1 MGSGQNL
8 PIAGIL
14 LAAVSFL
21 AMLLSGV
28 DAVIGL
34 AVLTVWVGSLLV
46 AAGRPPEPPKTK
58 VKQRVTLD
66 SIRDLIENFS
76 TPLLITERST
86 IAIANRAARK
96 MLGPHVVGQD
106 ARVALRQPEAAAL
119 LNENRQ
125 GEAIVRG
132 LVRRGDIWQI
142 NRQAIDDRL
151 AMLEFIN
158 QTAEADIS
166 RAHTDFVANAS
177 HELRTP
183 LAAVLGYVETLQEG
197 DGALDTPTTQKFL
210 GIIEREAQRM
220 HALVSDLM
228 SLSRVEAEKHDLPT
242 ERIDL
247 RSLVERAARDAAG
260 SHRSD
265 RLQLELHAE
274 PCVLGDRQQLEQV
287 VRNLVDNALK
297 YGAADTPVTVTLDLG
312 QADQARIA
320 VVDQGEGIAPEQIPH
335 LTRRFYRTDP
345 GRSRASGGTGLGLA
359 IVKHIVERHRGRLD
373 ITSELGKG
381 TRAVVRIPLAEEEAD
396 TAIIAPQPA
405 GRHPAPGANA
415 TNVTVVSYNYN
426 MGPPWMCGRLAGAAS
441 AYSNSRTPNGKNRS
455 IRCRRSR

>member
-1 MGSGQNL
+1 MGSGQNI
-8 PIAGIL
+8 PIAGIS
-14 LAAVSFL
+14 LAAVTFVAL
-21 AMLLSGV
+21 LMLGT
-28 DAVIGL
+28 DIVIAI

-46 AAGRPPEPPKTK
+46 AAGRPPEPPKAT
-58 VKQRVTLD
+58 VKQRLTLE
-66 SIRDLIENFS
+66 SIRDLIENS
-76 TPLLITERST
+76 SIPLVITERGT
-86 IAIANRAARK
+86 IALANQAARK
-96 MLGPHVVGQD
+96 MLGPHIIGQD
-106 ARVALRQPEAAAL
+106 ARVALRQPEAISL
-119 LNENRQ
+119 LSGKQQ

-142 NRQAIDDRL
+142 NRQTLDDRL

-183 LAAVLGYVETLQEG
+183 LAAILGYVETLQEG
-197 DGALDTPTTQKFL
+197 DDTLDTPTARKFL
-210 GIIEREAQRM
+210 GIIEREAQRL

-247 RSLVERAARDAAG
+247 ASLVERAARDAAG
-260 SHRSD
+260 SNRMD
-265 RLQLELHAE
+265 RLDLDVATE
-274 PCVLGDRQQLEQV
+274 PMVLGDRQQLEQV

-297 YGAADTPVTVTLDLG
+297 YGAADAAVSVVLDLAQG
-312 QADQARIA
+312 DLARIA
-320 VVDQGEGIAPEQIPH
+320 VTDRGEGIAPEQIPH

-373 ITSELGKG
+373 ITSQIGQG
-381 TRAVVRIPLAEEEAD
+381 TRVVVRLPLAEAD
-396 TAIIAPQPA
+396 SANGAIP
-405 GRHPAPGANA
+405 PAPGDG
-415 TNVTVVSYNYN
+415 VTQEPQTEQLS
-426 MGPPWMCGRLAGAAS
+426 
-441 AYSNSRTPNGKNRS
+441 
-455 IRCRRSR
+455 

>member
-1 MGSGQNL
+1 MGSGQNF

-14 LAAVSFL
+14 LAAATFV
-21 AMLLSGV
+21 ALLLLGTDV
-28 DAVIGL
+28 VIGV

-46 AAGRPPEPPKTK
+46 AAGRPPEPPKAK
-58 VKQRVTLD
+58 VKQRLSVE
-66 SIRDLIENFS
+66 SIRDLIEGSS
-76 TPLLITERST
+76 TPLMITEQGT
-86 IAIANRAARK
+86 IAIANRAART

-106 ARVALRQPEAAAL
+106 ARVALRQPEAIAL
-119 LNENRQ
+119 VNENRE

-142 NRQAIDDRL
+142 NRQMIDERL
-151 AMLEFIN
+151 ALLEFIN

-183 LAAVLGYVETLQEG
+183 LAAILGYVETLQEG
-197 DGALDTPTTQKFL
+197 DGKLDTPTAQKFL
-210 GIIEREAQRM
+210 GIIEREAQRL

-247 RSLVERAARDAAG
+247 ASLVERAARDAAG
-260 SHRSD
+260 PQRLD
-265 RLQLELHAE
+265 RLVLALSAE
-274 PCVLGDRQQLEQV
+274 PVVLGDLQQLEQV

-297 YGAADTPVTVTLDLG
+297 YGAPDTPVSVTLDLAQG
-312 QADQARIA
+312 DLARIA
-320 VVDQGEGIAPEQIPH
+320 VQDRGEGIAPEQIPH

-373 ITSELGKG
+373 ITSTLGEG
-381 TRAVVRIPLAEEEAD
+381 TRVVVRLPLAEAV
-396 TAIIAPQPA
+396 PSPA
-405 GRHPAPGANA
+405 GMVAESPGEPPHQAE
-415 TNVTVVSYNYN
+415 TQQVS
-426 MGPPWMCGRLAGAAS
+426 
-441 AYSNSRTPNGKNRS
+441 
-455 IRCRRSR
+455 

>member
-1 MGSGQNL
+1 MGSGQNT

-14 LAAVSFL
+14 LAAVTFL
-21 AMLLSGV
+21 AILSLWV
-28 DAVIGL
+28 DPVIGV
-34 AVLTVWVGSLLV
+34 AVLVVWIGSLML
-46 AAGRPPEPPKTK
+46 AAGRPPEPPKAK
-58 VKQRVTLD
+58 IKQPVTLD
-66 SIRDLIENFS
+66 SIRDLIENS
-76 TPLLITERST
+76 TTPLLITERGT
-86 IAIANRAARK
+86 IAIANRAARRI
-96 MLGPHVVGQD
+96 LGPHVVGQD
-106 ARVALRQPEAAAL
+106 ARVALRQPEAISL

-142 NRQAIDDRL
+142 NRQEIAERL
-151 AMLEFIN
+151 AMLEFVN

-183 LAAVLGYVETLQEG
+183 LAAILGYVETLREG
-197 DGALDTPTTQKFL
+197 DGSLDTPTAQKFL
-210 GIIEREAQRM
+210 GIIEREAQRL

-247 RSLVERAARDAAG
+247 ASLVERAATDAAG
-260 SHRSD
+260 SNRID
-265 RLQLELHAE
+265 RLELELGAE

-297 YGAADTPVTVTLDLG
+297 YGSPDTPVKVTLDLAQG
-312 QADQARIA
+312 DLTRIA
-320 VVDQGEGIAPEQIPH
+320 VTDQGDGIAPEQVPH

-381 TRAVVRIPLAEEEAD
+381 TRVVVRIPLAEPETDDETSAAQTADEAD
-396 TAIIAPQPA
+396 RTAETQQL
-405 GRHPAPGANA
+405 
-415 TNVTVVSYNYN
+415 S
-426 MGPPWMCGRLAGAAS
+426 
-441 AYSNSRTPNGKNRS
+441 
-455 IRCRRSR
+455 

>member
-1 MGSGQNL
+1 MGSGQNI
-8 PIAGIL
+8 PIAGIS
-14 LAAVSFL
+14 LAGVTFVA
-21 AMLLSGV
+21 LLSLGTDV
-28 DAVIGL
+28 VIAL

-46 AAGRPPEPPKTK
+46 AAGRPPEPPKAK
-58 VKQRVTLD
+58 IKQRLSLD
-66 SIRDLIENFS
+66 SIRDLIEDTS
-76 TPLLITERST
+76 TPLIITERNT
-86 IAIANRAARK
+86 IAIANRAARRV
-96 MLGPHVVGQD
+96 LGPHIIGQD
-106 ARVALRQPEAAAL
+106 ARVGLRQPEAISL
-119 LNENRQ
+119 LGGKSH

-142 NRQAIDDRL
+142 NRQMIDDRL

-183 LAAVLGYVETLQEG
+183 LAAILGYVETLQEG
-197 DGALDTPTTQKFL
+197 EGKLDTPTAQKFL
-210 GIIEREAQRM
+210 GIIEREAQRL

-247 RSLVERAARDAAG
+247 ASLVERAARDAAG
-260 SHRSD
+260 PNRIE
-265 RLQLELHAE
+265 RLTLDIADE
-274 PCVLGDRQQLEQV
+274 PVVLGDLQQLEQV

-297 YGAADTPVTVTLDLG
+297 YGAPDTPVAVTLDLAQG
-312 QADQARIA
+312 DLARIA
-320 VVDQGEGIAPEQIPH
+320 VEDQGEGIAPEQIPH

-373 ITSELGKG
+373 ITSEVGKG
-381 TRAVVRIPLAEEEAD
+381 TRVVVRIPLAEPDPQAVSPPPDADSEA
-396 TAIIAPQPA
+396 PNQPE
-405 GRHPAPGANA
+405 
-415 TNVTVVSYNYN
+415 TEQLS
-426 MGPPWMCGRLAGAAS
+426 
-441 AYSNSRTPNGKNRS
+441 
-455 IRCRRSR
+455 

>member
-1 MGSGQNL
+1 MGNGQNI
-8 PIAGIL
+8 PIAGIS
-14 LAAVSFL
+14 LAAVTFV
-21 AMLLSGV
+21 ALLLLGTEV
-28 DAVIGL
+28 VIAI

-46 AAGRPPEPPKTK
+46 AAGRPPEPPQAK
-58 VKQRVTLD
+58 VKQRLSLD
-66 SIRDLIENFS
+66 SIRDLIENSS
-76 TPLLITERST
+76 TPLVITERST

-96 MLGPHVVGQD
+96 MLGPHVIGQD
-106 ARVALRQPEAAAL
+106 ARVALRQPEAISL

-142 NRQAIDDRL
+142 NRQRLDDRL

-183 LAAVLGYVETLQEG
+183 LAAILGYVETLQEG
-197 DGALDTPTTQKFL
+197 DEGLDTPTARKFL
-210 GIIEREAQRM
+210 GIIEREAQRL

-247 RSLVERAARDAAG
+247 ASLVERAARDAAG
-260 SHRSD
+260 PARLD
-265 RLQLELHAE
+265 RLMLDITAE
-274 PCVLGDRQQLEQV
+274 PVVLGDLQQVEQV

-297 YGAADTPVTVTLDLG
+297 YGAPDTPVNVVLDLAQG
-312 QADQARIA
+312 DLARIA
-320 VVDQGEGIAPEQIPH
+320 VADQGEGIAPEQIPH

-381 TRAVVRIPLAEEEAD
+381 TRVVVRIPLAEPD
-396 TAIIAPQPA
+396 PPSVIAPTETEETTEPQ
-405 GRHPAPGANA
+405 
-415 TNVTVVSYNYN
+415 TETQ
-426 MGPPWMCGRLAGAAS
+426 
-441 AYSNSRTPNGKNRS
+441 
-455 IRCRRSR
+455 

>member
-1 MGSGQNL
+1 MGSSGQNI

-14 LAAVSFL
+14 LAAVTFT
-21 AMLLSGV
+21 ALLLLGTDV
-28 DAVIGL
+28 VIAI
-34 AVLTVWVGSLLV
+34 AVLTVWIGSLLV
-46 AAGRPPEPPKTK
+46 AAGRPPEPPKATI
-58 VKQRVTLD
+58 KQRLSLD
-66 SIRDLIENFS
+66 SIRDLIES
-76 TPLLITERST
+76 STTPLVITERNA

-106 ARVALRQPEAAAL
+106 ARVALRQPEAISL
-119 LNENRQ
+119 VSEDRQ

-142 NRQAIDDRL
+142 NRQVIDDRL

-183 LAAVLGYVETLQEG
+183 LSAILGYVETLREG
-197 DGALDTPTTQKFL
+197 DGNVEASTAQKFL

-220 HALVSDLM
+220 NALVSDLM

-247 RSLVERAARDAAG
+247 ASLVERAARDASG
-260 SHRSD
+260 PQRID
-265 RLQLELHAE
+265 RLKLDLTAE
-274 PCVLGDRQQLEQV
+274 PVVLGDLQQLEQV

-297 YGAADTPVTVTLDLG
+297 YGAPDTPVTVTLDLT
-312 QADQARIA
+312 QSDLARIA
-320 VVDQGEGIAPEQIPH
+320 VQDRGEGIAPEQIPH

-373 ITSELGKG
+373 ITSALGQG
-381 TRAVVRIPLAEEEAD
+381 TCVVVRLPQAERD
-396 TAIIAPQPA
+396 PSTNPP
-405 GRHPAPGANA
+405 PPNSAN
-415 TNVTVVSYNYN
+415 TS
-426 MGPPWMCGRLAGAAS
+426 PS
-441 AYSNSRTPNGKNRS
+441 ARESQQLS
-455 IRCRRSR
+455 